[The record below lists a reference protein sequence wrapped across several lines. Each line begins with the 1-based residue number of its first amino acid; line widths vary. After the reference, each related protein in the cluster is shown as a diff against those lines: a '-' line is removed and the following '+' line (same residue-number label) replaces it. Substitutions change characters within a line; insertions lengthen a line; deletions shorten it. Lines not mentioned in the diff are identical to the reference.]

1 MPDVRS
7 ACSAL
12 GIILALAA
20 APASAQSLSDAYA
33 AALRQDPDHTAAAA
47 ERDAAQ
53 ENEALAR
60 VLFRPKA
67 QVQGNAGYSR
77 VTADM
82 DDTSSTLLDQVD
94 GLSGGVLV
102 GVEQPIISGEA
113 RAQQRQLRAGA
124 RAGDAQYEAS
134 RQQLALRVAQAYFD
148 VLRAKDTLASLTAQ
162 EESARREQRAAQA
175 RFDAGWAK
183 ITDVREAQARGDGVA
198 AQIVSARAQSELA
211 VSRFRELTGFDGG
224 ELHLV
229 RSELSPAPP
238 IRPLPD
244 WQDEAEAQAPVIHAR
259 REQLAAN
266 EATVDQ
272 YRWSSQVQ
280 VTARG
285 AYGQTWRGGNEAA
298 LLGVITP
305 PGRVGGFFAGLQAKI
320 PLYTGGALE
329 AQRRQATS
337 QAASGR
343 ARLDAARRDVRLQV
357 EQAWLGQRSSAE
369 RAAALRTALASAEL
383 QERAALTGR
392 EVGVRTQSDVLAAQ
406 AQTFEISRQLND
418 ALYSYEYSRVALAAV
433 AGVLT
438 PDTLAEIDR
447 DLTPR

>member
-1 MPDVRS
+1 MPDFRS

-12 GIILALAA
+12 GLILALAA
-20 APASAQSLSDAYA
+20 APASAQSLADAYA
-33 AALRQDPDHTAAAA
+33 AALRHDPDHTAAAA
-47 ERDAAQ
+47 ERDATQ

-60 VLFRPKA
+60 SLFRPRA
-67 QVQGNAGYSR
+67 QIQGSAGYSR
-77 VTADM
+77 ITTDA
-82 DDTSSTLLDQVD
+82 DDTANTIPDQVD
-94 GLSGGVLV
+94 GLSGGALV

-148 VLRAKDTLASLTAQ
+148 VLRAEDRLASLTAQ

-198 AQIVSARAQSELA
+198 AQIVGARAQYDLA
-211 VSRFRELTGFDGG
+211 VSRFRELTGLEGSD
-224 ELHLV
+224 LHLV
-229 RSELSPAPP
+229 RPELTPTPP
-238 IRPLPD
+238 NRTLPD
-244 WQDEAEAQAPVIHAR
+244 WQDEAEVQAPVIHAR
-259 REQLAAN
+259 REQLAAS
-266 EATVDQ
+266 EAAVDQ
-272 YRWSSQVQ
+272 YRWSSQVE

-285 AYGQTWRGGNEAA
+285 AYGHTWRGGNEAA

-305 PGRVGGFFAGLQAKI
+305 PGRVGGFFAGVQVTI

-337 QAASGR
+337 QASSVR
-343 ARLDAARRDVRLQV
+343 ARLDAARRDVRLQI

-369 RAAALRTALASAEL
+369 QVAALRTALASAEL

-406 AQTFEISRQLND
+406 AQTFEIRRQLND
-418 ALYSYEYSRVALAAV
+418 ALYDYEYSRVALAAA
-433 AGVLT
+433 AGALT
-438 PDTLAEIDR
+438 PDALAEIDR
-447 DLTPR
+447 DLAPR